1 MAKAATDKTN
11 APEQTDVQNAVQ
23 SIEEHH
29 AALLSERGVYM
40 QKCKKIRDNMAV
52 DYEQAA
58 DKGIAKKL
66 LKSIVKEREL
76 ERRIAGLTDDMEYDE
91 QREREMLIEKLGEFA
106 NTPLGA
112 AALAKHDGKATLAQ
126 AGA

>member
-1 MAKAATDKTN
+1 MARAANDKTN
-11 APEQTDVQNAVQ
+11 APEEADVRNAVLH
-23 SIEEHH
+23 IEDHH
-29 AALLSERGVYM
+29 AALMSERGVYM
-40 QKCKKIRDNMAV
+40 QKCKKIRDSMAV

-58 DKGIAKKL
+58 DKGIPKKL

-76 ERRIAGLTDDMEYDE
+76 ERRIAGLTDEMEYDE

-112 AALAKHDGKATLAQ
+112 AAVAKHDGKATLAQ